1 MGSEMCIRDRS
12 IVSVLNEERE
22 MLDKQKRKVLHM
34 LRTGQ
39 PISIIALTVGYSVK
53 EVEKVRREIDR

>member
-1 MGSEMCIRDRS
+1 M
-12 IVSVLNEERE
+12 LNEERE
-22 MLDKQKRKVLHM
+22 MLDEQKRKVLHM